1 MSFRVRVFIAFA
13 LAVLPPLGLLAW
25 GIRREVDRRIT
36 AEYEQRAEAAGAR
49 LATEIE
55 GTSAAVRG
63 RLAALAGDL
72 GSDNRIRLA
81 LLGEPAARRH
91 LLDWGG
97 EAGRLSGL
105 ALLELQDERGRIL
118 SSAHFRNEYGLERP
132 TLPRFL
138 SGARGPAMVRARTPD
153 GSLVAL
159 AGVDSVRVGAT
170 TLVIAGGLP
179 FDEAALVRVS
189 ADPQLSVRL
198 ALPGSSVAPTA
209 DHAIVRTVT
218 LPFLDLVA
226 TPAGLDSA
234 RLLVVQS
241 RSTIAGLRRSL
252 DGWVAL
258 TIAGAA
264 SVALLLAA
272 WLAGRVSRPLRDLTR
287 RTEAIDLDRLEQS
300 FASSRSDEIG
310 TLTRVLG
317 AMTERLRAS
326 AGRLR
331 EAERR
336 LAMGDLARQVNH
348 DIKNGLTP
356 VRNVLRHLDD
366 VAPSPAELARVYAER
381 RGTLESSVAYL
392 DTLARNYARL
402 TPATTRERCD
412 VNLVVEEVVRALAPG
427 RVAATT
433 AGDLRPVAAD
443 RIALRRILENL
454 VGNAVDSLT
463 DGDGAVSVTT
473 APARGE
479 GGEAVVRIT
488 VEDQGRGMSR
498 EELDRAFDDFFTTKA
513 GGTGLGLSIVRRLV
527 LDLGGALRVDTK
539 LGEGTKV
546 TVDLPVCP
554 EGSE

>member
-63 RLAALAGDL
+63 RLAALAGEL

-81 LLGEPAARRH
+81 LQGEPAARRH

-118 SSAHFRNEYGLERP
+118 SSAHFRNEYGLERA

-138 SGARGPAMVRARTPD
+138 SGATGPALVRARTPD

-179 FDEAALVRVS
+179 FDEATLARVS

-209 DHAIVRTVT
+209 DQAIVRTVT
-218 LPFLDLVA
+218 LPFLDLAA

-412 VNLVVEEVVRALAPG
+412 VNLVVEEVVRAVAPG

-454 VGNAVDSLT
+454 VGNAVDSVT
-463 DGDGAVSVTT
+463 DSGGAVSVTT
-473 APARGE
+473 ARARGE

-539 LGEGTKV
+539 PGEGTKV
-546 TVDLPVCP
+546 TVDLPVSP

>member
-336 LAMGDLARQVNH
+336 NKG
-348 DIKNGLTP
+348 
-356 VRNVLRHLDD
+356 
-366 VAPSPAELARVYAER
+366 S
-381 RGTLESSVAYL
+381 
-392 DTLARNYARL
+392 
-402 TPATTRERCD
+402 
-412 VNLVVEEVVRALAPG
+412 PG
-427 RVAATT
+427 RVAAC
-433 AGDLRPVAAD
+433 
-443 RIALRRILENL
+443 
-454 VGNAVDSLT
+454 S
-463 DGDGAVSVTT
+463 
-473 APARGE
+473 
-479 GGEAVVRIT
+479 GGCVPCS
-488 VEDQGRGMSR
+488 QGRSR
-498 EELDRAFDDFFTTKA
+498 TRRGKRSRRRSSRRTSAPRSRSRWSSAHGRA
-513 GGTGLGLSIVRRLV
+513 GTYRTPRPQSSRSSLVSSRRAMPRR
-527 LDLGGALRVDTK
+527 GRGSPRRACRRSSSSSASMARARRRPSRSS
-539 LGEGTKV
+539 GTV
-546 TVDLPVCP
+546 SRNA
-554 EGSE
+554 ERG